1 LRKERRTEMT
11 MPVSIVSRKTMKKMG
26 TAKAFGMV
34 PATGR
39 PDLVLGRC
47 NWGTVGYLMRI

>member
-1 LRKERRTEMT
+1 MT